1 MEHLLSID
9 DLSRADI
16 DQILDTAATF
26 QGDGPR
32 IQRKYPTLRGK
43 TVLNLFFESSTRTR
57 MSFEI
62 AAKRLSADVVNFS
75 ASGSSVDKGES
86 LKDTAQTIEAMGV
99 DAIVLRHK
107 ASGAPWRLKQWVS
120 AKILNAG
127 DGMHEHPSQALL
139 DLYTMRRALGRV
151 DGLRVAIVGDVRH
164 SRVAGSLVRALR
176 AVGSEPILVAPR
188 TLLPV
193 DATGLGASSDLE
205 IAHDLD
211 EVLPKVD
218 VCYLLRMQLERM
230 QVGFVP
236 SLREYESLFGLD
248 ARRAALLPEHAIVMH
263 PGPMNRGVEISAA
276 VADDP
281 RTKVLDQ
288 VANGVAIRMALLYLM
303 LGGQDARAE
312 VPADA

>member
-1 MEHLLSID
+1 MDHLLSID
-9 DLSRADI
+9 DLSRAEI
-16 DQILDTAATF
+16 DLILDTAAVF
-26 QGDGPR
+26 QADGPR

-107 ASGAPWRLKQWVS
+107 ASGAPWRLREWVS

-139 DLYTMRRALGRV
+139 DLYTMRRELGRV

-176 AVGSEPILVAPR
+176 AVRSEPILVAPR
-188 TLLPV
+188 TLLPIDTAGV
-193 DATGLGASSDLE
+193 ETSG
-205 IAHDLD
+205 DLD
-211 EVLPKVD
+211 EILPKVD

-236 SLREYESLFGLD
+236 SLREYERLYGLD
-248 ARRAALLPEHAIVMH
+248 ARRAARMPEHAIVMH
-263 PGPMNRGVEISAA
+263 PGPMNRGVEIAA
-276 VADDP
+276 DVADDP
-281 RTKVLDQ
+281 RARMLDQ
-288 VANGVAIRMALLYLM
+288 VANGIAIRMALLYLM